1 MTSGN
6 DNNNDIDDD
15 EEMQDAN
22 IFLINNNQ
30 LETNL
35 ISRKYIGNLF
45 ITT

>member
-22 IFLINNNQ
+22 IFLINKQSTRNKFNIKKIYQ
-30 LETNL
+30 
-35 ISRKYIGNLF
+35 
-45 ITT
+45 